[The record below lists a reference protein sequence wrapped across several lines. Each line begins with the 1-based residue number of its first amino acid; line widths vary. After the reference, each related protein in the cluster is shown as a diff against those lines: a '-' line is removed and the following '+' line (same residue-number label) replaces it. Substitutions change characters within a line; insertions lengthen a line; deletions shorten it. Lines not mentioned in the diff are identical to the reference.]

1 MMISLNKEQW
11 IVCQQLIGWLK
22 ADRNNCRPGGSTSKF
37 ENLTT
42 FINTLEKLIPTESPS
57 K

>member
-1 MMISLNKEQW
+1 MISLNKEQW